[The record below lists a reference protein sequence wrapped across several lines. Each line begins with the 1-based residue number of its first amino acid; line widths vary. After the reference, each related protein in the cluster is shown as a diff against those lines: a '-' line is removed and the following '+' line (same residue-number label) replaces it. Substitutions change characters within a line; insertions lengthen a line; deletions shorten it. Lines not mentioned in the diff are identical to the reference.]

1 MSGRTPTDR
10 QLLGRLGEDAAAR
23 LYMRAGYRVVGRN
36 LHESRNEIDLILEN
50 DTSLVFV
57 EVKTRTQT
65 PGARARFGRPA
76 CAVDAGKRRRTVLAA
91 EAYLRAHPTDRQPR
105 IDVVE
110 VYVGKA
116 PDGTPTVL
124 SVLPF
129 RNAFGA
135 GE

>member
-1 MSGRTPTDR
+1 MSESPKHSS
-10 QLLGRLGEDAAAR
+10 LALGRLGEDAAAGIY
-23 LYMRAGYRVVGRN
+23 LRAGYRIVERN
-36 LHESRNEIDLILEN
+36 RHESHNEIDLIAEN
-50 DTSLVFV
+50 AHELVFV
-57 EVKTRTQT
+57 EVKTRTQS
-65 PGARARFGRPA
+65 PGTCSRYGRPA
-76 CAVDAGKRRRTVLAA
+76 RAVDAGKRRRTVLAA
-91 EAYLRAHPTDRQPR
+91 EAYLRDHPTDKQPR

-135 GE
+135 GG

>member
-1 MSGRTPTDR
+1 M
-10 QLLGRLGEDAAAR
+10 
-23 LYMRAGYRVVGRN
+23 
-36 LHESRNEIDLILEN
+36 
-50 DTSLVFV
+50 
-57 EVKTRTQT
+57 
-65 PGARARFGRPA
+65 
-76 CAVDAGKRRRTVLAA
+76 DAGKRKRTVLAA
-91 EAYLRAHPTDRQPR
+91 EAYLREHPTDRQPR

-135 GE
+135 GK